1 MSRLNDIKK
10 TIETAQKVQLGEL
23 IEQCDERNS
32 NGIYHIDDVK
42 GVSINKVIIDTK
54 ADMNGVSLAPY
65 KLFKP
70 SQFCFVPIT
79 SRNGERITLS
89 INNHGRTYI
98 VSSSYCVFNVI
109 DQERLLPMYLYL
121 ILCRPEFDRYSR
133 FNSWG
138 SAREAFSFDEMC
150 RVRIPLPPLD
160 VQKEYVDAYDG
171 LQQLIQQNEALLKPL
186 SDTCQAYMAE
196 VKSKYEEVSLGDYIE
211 SVDVRNTDGKYTIND
226 VRGISINKVI
236 IDTKAEMTGVSLLPY
251 KLFEPSYFCY
261 VPITSRNGDK
271 ITLAINNYDNTFIVS
286 SSYCVFRI
294 KDIEHLDPM
303 YLYLFFCRSEFD
315 RYSRFNSWGS
325 AREAFS
331 FDEMCRVRIPLPP
344 LDVQKSIVALHKCA
358 EEARSI
364 AAEARETLRKMCP
377 AMVQRAAHDIR

>member
-1 MSRLNDIKK
+1 MSRLYDIKK
-10 TIETAQKVQLGEL
+10 AIDAATKVPLGEL
-23 IEQCDERNS
+23 IEQ
-32 NGIYHIDDVK
+32 
-42 GVSINKVIIDTK
+42 VSIKAGYKVSDIAGVDINK
-54 ADMNGVSLAPY
+54 A
-65 KLFKP
+65 F
-70 SQFCFVPIT
+70 
-79 SRNGERITLS
+79 
-89 INNHGRTYI
+89 I
-98 VSSSYCVFNVI
+98 VSHANLSESDTSKYKVVKQWNFACNLMHIGRDMKIPVAINTSDVDLYVSPAYYVFKVKNNVEI
-109 DQERLLPMYLYL
+109 LPLYLYL
-121 ILCRPEFDRYSR
+121 ELNRCEFDRLTWFYSDSSVRGNLKEER
-133 FNSWG
+133 FH
-138 SAREAFSFDEMC
+138 DI
-150 RVRIPLPPLD
+150 RIPLPPLD

-226 VRGISINKVI
+226 VRGLSTQKQIIETKANMDGVSTVSYKLLSPEQFAYVADTSRRGEKISLGFNSGADIFLVSSISI
-236 IDTKAEMTGVSLLPY
+236 
-251 KLFEPSYFCY
+251 
-261 VPITSRNGDK
+261 
-271 ITLAINNYDNTFIVS
+271 
-286 SSYCVFRI
+286 VFRV
-294 KDIEHLDPM
+294 KDIYQLDPM
-303 YLYLFFCRSEFD
+303 YLYLFFCRPEFD

>member
-1 MSRLNDIKK
+1 MSRLYDIKK
-10 TIETAQKVQLGEL
+10 AIDAATKVPLGEL
-23 IEQCDERNS
+23 IEQ
-32 NGIYHIDDVK
+32 
-42 GVSINKVIIDTK
+42 VSIKAGYKVSDIAGVDINK
-54 ADMNGVSLAPY
+54 A
-65 KLFKP
+65 F
-70 SQFCFVPIT
+70 
-79 SRNGERITLS
+79 
-89 INNHGRTYI
+89 I
-98 VSSSYCVFNVI
+98 VSHANLSESDTSKYKVVKQWNFACNLMHIGRDMKIPVAINTSDVDLYVSPAYYVFKVKNNVEI
-109 DQERLLPMYLYL
+109 LPLYLYL
-121 ILCRPEFDRYSR
+121 ELNRCEFDRLTWFYSDSSVRGNLKEER
-133 FNSWG
+133 FH
-138 SAREAFSFDEMC
+138 DI
-150 RVRIPLPPLD
+150 RIPLPPLD
-160 VQKEYVDAYDG
+160 VQKEYVDAYDS

-226 VRGISINKVI
+226 VRGLSTQKQIIETKANMDGVSTVSYKLLSPEQFAYVADTSRRGEKISLGFNSGADIFLVSSISI
-236 IDTKAEMTGVSLLPY
+236 
-251 KLFEPSYFCY
+251 
-261 VPITSRNGDK
+261 
-271 ITLAINNYDNTFIVS
+271 
-286 SSYCVFRI
+286 VFRV
-294 KDIEHLDPM
+294 KDIYQLDPM
-303 YLYLFFCRSEFD
+303 YLYLFFCRPEFD

>member
-1 MSRLNDIKK
+1 MSRLYDIKK
-10 TIETAQKVQLGEL
+10 AIDAATKVPLGEL
-23 IEQCDERNS
+23 IEQ
-32 NGIYHIDDVK
+32 
-42 GVSINKVIIDTK
+42 VSIKAGYKVSDIAGVDINK
-54 ADMNGVSLAPY
+54 A
-65 KLFKP
+65 F
-70 SQFCFVPIT
+70 
-79 SRNGERITLS
+79 
-89 INNHGRTYI
+89 I
-98 VSSSYCVFNVI
+98 VSHANLSESDTSKYKVVKQWNFACNLMHIGRDMKIPVAINTSDVDLYVSPAYYVFKVKNNVEI
-109 DQERLLPMYLYL
+109 LPLYLYL
-121 ILCRPEFDRYSR
+121 ELNRCEFDRLTWFYSDSSVRGNLKEER
-133 FNSWG
+133 FH
-138 SAREAFSFDEMC
+138 DI
-150 RVRIPLPPLD
+150 RIPLPPLD

-226 VRGISINKVI
+226 VRGLSTQKQIIETKANMDGVSTVSYKLLSPEQFAYVADTSRRGEKISLGFNSGADIFLVSSISI
-236 IDTKAEMTGVSLLPY
+236 
-251 KLFEPSYFCY
+251 
-261 VPITSRNGDK
+261 
-271 ITLAINNYDNTFIVS
+271 
-286 SSYCVFRI
+286 VFRVKNI
-294 KDIEHLDPM
+294 YQLDPM
-303 YLYLFFCRSEFD
+303 YLYLFFCRPEFD

-331 FDEMCRVRIPLPP
+331 FDEMCRVRIPMPP

>member
-10 TIETAQKVQLGEL
+10 VIEAAPKVPLGEL
-23 IEQCDERNS
+23 IEPIS
-32 NGIYHIDDVK
+32 NQVNKAGYNYPFM
-42 GVSINKVIIDTK
+42 GVNINKQIVPTVANVSTVDSKKYIYIKNNQFVFSGMQTGRDECVRFSLYTGDTP
-54 ADMNGVSLAPY
+54 VL
-65 KLFKP
+65 
-70 SQFCFVPIT
+70 
-79 SRNGERITLS
+79 LS
-89 INNHGRTYI
+89 PAYT
-98 VSSSYCVFNVI
+98 
-109 DQERLLPMYLYL
+109 
-121 ILCRPEFDRYSR
+121 ILQVKDSVKVLPEFIFAQFLSSEKDRLGWFYSDSSVRANLDLPR
-133 FNSWG
+133 FL
-138 SAREAFSFDEMC
+138 DI
-150 RVRIPLPPLD
+150 RIPLPPLD

-171 LQQLIQQNEALLKPL
+171 LQQLIQQNEAILKPL
-186 SDTCQAYMAE
+186 SDACQAYMAE
-196 VKSKYEEVSLGDYIE
+196 VKSKYAEVTLGDYIE
-211 SVDVRNTDGKYTIND
+211 PIDVRNTDGKYTIND

-251 KLFEPSYFCY
+251 KLFEPSCFCY
-261 VPITSRNGDK
+261 VPITSRNGNR

-303 YLYLFFCRSEFD
+303 YLYLFFCRPEFD

-364 AAEARETLRKMCP
+364 AADVRETLRKMCP

>member
-1 MSRLNDIKK
+1 MSRLDDIKK
-10 TIETAQKVQLGEL
+10 AIDAAPKVPLREL

-32 NGIYHIDDVK
+32 NGIYNIDDVK

-65 KLFKP
+65 KIFKP

-109 DQERLLPMYLYL
+109 DRERLLPMYLYL

-150 RVRIPLPPLD
+150 RVHIPLP
-160 VQKEYVDAYDG
+160 
-171 LQQLIQQNEALLKPL
+171 
-186 SDTCQAYMAE
+186 S
-196 VKSKYEEVSLGDYIE
+196 
-211 SVDVRNTDGKYTIND
+211 
-226 VRGISINKVI
+226 
-236 IDTKAEMTGVSLLPY
+236 
-251 KLFEPSYFCY
+251 
-261 VPITSRNGDK
+261 
-271 ITLAINNYDNTFIVS
+271 
-286 SSYCVFRI
+286 
-294 KDIEHLDPM
+294 
-303 YLYLFFCRSEFD
+303 
-315 RYSRFNSWGS
+315 
-325 AREAFS
+325 
-331 FDEMCRVRIPLPP
+331 

>member
-10 TIETAQKVQLGEL
+10 TIETVQKVPLGEL

-150 RVRIPLPPLD
+150 RVRIPLPPID

-171 LQQLIQQNEALLKPL
+171 LQQLILQNEAILKPL
-186 SDTCQAYMAE
+186 AYACQAYMAE
-196 VKSKYEEVSLGDYIE
+196 VQSQYSEVLLGDYIVE
-211 SVDVRNTDGKYTIND
+211 VNERNEDGEFTADD
-226 VRGISINKVI
+226 VRGVSIQKKF
-236 IDTKAEMTGVSLLPY
+236 IDTKANMDGVSVRNY
-251 KLFEPSYFCY
+251 KVVRPDDFAFNVNTARMGEKFAIALSSINCI
-261 VPITSRNGDK
+261 VTSIYG
-271 ITLAINNYDNTFIVS
+271 
-286 SSYCVFRI
+286 VFRV
-294 KDIEHLDPM
+294 KRIEDLDPA
-303 YLYLFFCRSEFD
+303 YLYLYFNRTEFD
-315 RYSRFNSWGS
+315 RYVRFNSWGS
-325 AREAFS
+325 ARETFNMPDV
-331 FDEMCRVRIPLPP
+331 FNIRIPLPP
-344 LDVQKSIVALHKCA
+344 IEVQQSIVALHRCA

-364 AAEARETLRKMCP
+364 ATEARETLRRMCP
-377 AMVQRAAHDIR
+377 AMVQRAAHHIR

>member
-10 TIETAQKVQLGEL
+10 AIEAAPKVPLGEL

-98 VSSSYCVFNVI
+98 VSSSYCVFYVI

-186 SDTCQAYMAE
+186 SDACQAYMAE
-196 VKSKYEEVSLGDYIE
+196 VKSKYTEASLGDYIE

-226 VRGISINKVI
+226 VRGLSTQKQIIETKANMDGVSTMSYKLLSPDQFAYVADTSRRGEKISLGFNSNESIFLVSSISI
-236 IDTKAEMTGVSLLPY
+236 
-251 KLFEPSYFCY
+251 
-261 VPITSRNGDK
+261 
-271 ITLAINNYDNTFIVS
+271 
-286 SSYCVFRI
+286 VFRV
-294 KDIEHLDPM
+294 KDIEHLNPM
-303 YLYLFFCRSEFD
+303 YLYLFFCRPEFD

-364 AAEARETLRKMCP
+364 ATEARETLRRMCP
-377 AMVQRAAHDIR
+377 AMVQRAAHHIR

>member
-1 MSRLNDIKK
+1 MSRLYDIKK
-10 TIETAQKVQLGEL
+10 AIDAAPKVPLGDYIESVDVRNTDGKYTINDVRGLSTQKQIIETKANM
-23 IEQCDERNS
+23 D
-32 NGIYHIDDVK
+32 
-42 GVSINKVIIDTK
+42 GVST
-54 ADMNGVSLAPY
+54 VSY
-65 KLFKP
+65 KLLSP
-70 SQFCFVPIT
+70 EQFAYVADT
-79 SRNGERITLS
+79 SRRGEKISLGFNS
-89 INNHGRTYI
+89 GADIFL
-98 VSSSYCVFNVI
+98 VSSISIVFRVKDI
-109 DQERLLPMYLYL
+109 YQLDPMYLYL
-121 ILCRPEFDRYSR
+121 FFCRPEFDRYSR

-160 VQKEYVDAYDG
+160 VQKEYVDAYDS

-186 SDTCQAYMAE
+186 SDACQAYMTE
-196 VKSKYEEVSLGDYIE
+196 EKSKYAEVTLGDYIE
-211 SVDVRNTDGKYTIND
+211 PIDVRNTDGKYTINE

-271 ITLAINNYDNTFIVS
+271 VTLAINNYDNTFIVS

-294 KDIEHLDPM
+294 KDIEHLVPM
-303 YLYLFFCRSEFD
+303 YLYLFFCRPEFD

-364 AAEARETLRKMCP
+364 ATEARETLRKMCP

>member
-10 TIETAQKVQLGEL
+10 TIEAAPKVPLGEL

-65 KLFKP
+65 KIFKP

-186 SDTCQAYMAE
+186 SDACQAYLAE
-196 VKSKYEEVSLGDYIE
+196 VKSKYKEVILGDYIE
-211 SVDVRNTDGKYTIND
+211 EYIQINLD
-226 VRGISINKVI
+226 NGIKEVRGVSVSKFFVPTNAKVNKKDLRKYKIVPPGYI
-236 IDTKAEMTGVSLLPY
+236 AYVQTTKNEKCFA
-251 KLFEPSYFCY
+251 F
-261 VPITSRNGDK
+261 
-271 ITLAINNYDNTFIVS
+271 AINNDCFPIVVS
-286 SSYCVFRI
+286 AVDRVIYSKAPDILDANYLALWFRR
-294 KDIEHLDPM
+294 KEW
-303 YLYLFFCRSEFD
+303 D
-315 RYSRFNSWGS
+315 RFAIFNSWGS
-325 AREAFS
+325 AREVFS
-331 FDEMCRVRIPLPP
+331 YQDFCKSHIPLPP

-364 AAEARETLRKMCP
+364 ATDARETLRKMCP
-377 AMVQRAAHDIR
+377 AMVQRAAHDIK

>member
-1 MSRLNDIKK
+1 MSRLYDIKK
-10 TIETAQKVQLGEL
+10 AIDAATKVPLGEL
-23 IEQCDERNS
+23 IEQ
-32 NGIYHIDDVK
+32 
-42 GVSINKVIIDTK
+42 VSIKAGYKVSDIAGVDINK
-54 ADMNGVSLAPY
+54 A
-65 KLFKP
+65 F
-70 SQFCFVPIT
+70 
-79 SRNGERITLS
+79 
-89 INNHGRTYI
+89 I
-98 VSSSYCVFNVI
+98 VSHANLSESDTSKYKVVKQWNFACNLMHIGRDMKIPVAINTSDVDLYVSPAYYVFKVKNNVEI
-109 DQERLLPMYLYL
+109 LPLYLYL
-121 ILCRPEFDRYSR
+121 ELNRCEFDRLTWFYSDSSVRGNLKEER
-133 FNSWG
+133 FH
-138 SAREAFSFDEMC
+138 DI
-150 RVRIPLPPLD
+150 RIPLPPLD

-226 VRGISINKVI
+226 VRGLSTQKQIIETKANMDGVSTVSYKLLSPEQFAYVADTSRRGEKISLGFNSGADIFLVSSISI
-236 IDTKAEMTGVSLLPY
+236 
-251 KLFEPSYFCY
+251 
-261 VPITSRNGDK
+261 
-271 ITLAINNYDNTFIVS
+271 
-286 SSYCVFRI
+286 VFRV
-294 KDIEHLDPM
+294 KDIYQLVPM
-303 YLYLFFCRSEFD
+303 YLYLFFCRPEFD